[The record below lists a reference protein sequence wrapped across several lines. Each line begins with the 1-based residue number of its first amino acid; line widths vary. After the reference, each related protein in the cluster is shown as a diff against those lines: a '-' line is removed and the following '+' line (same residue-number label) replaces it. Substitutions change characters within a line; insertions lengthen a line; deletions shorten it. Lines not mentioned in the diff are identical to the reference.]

1 MGEGN
6 RLEAQTMRK
15 DGSKTEEK
23 SSDEDSFFDDDDD
36 CDFDDDDDCEFDEE
50 AGVPDK
56 PVEPEPPKI
65 SKRLLQLKELMGLD
79 ELKKKVSV
87 ADKTSVATEKKSG
100 KEPLV
105 VVYED
110 PRKRK
115 KAKKEVQRLGITA
128 IKGKASKEEAKI
140 AYAVSLGALPPKN
153 KPVNYKEFQQQRK
166 KDEAVIAKHKE
177 EERVFI
183 KRVSTMA
190 KKKDHKN
197 KNKNKVINFDSKFGK
212 MSGKFAKKK
221 T

>member
-105 VVYED
+105 VGYED

-115 KAKKEVQRLGITA
+115 KAKKPLPAV
-128 IKGKASKEEAKI
+128 KAEKPVKQSLCGPEFNINKAKKRSAKI
-140 AYAVSLGALPPKN
+140 RNYSNQREGEQRRSQNSLCC
-153 KPVNYKEFQQQRK
+153 F
-166 KDEAVIAKHKE
+166 
-177 EERVFI
+177 
-183 KRVSTMA
+183 
-190 KKKDHKN
+190 
-197 KNKNKVINFDSKFGK
+197 
-212 MSGKFAKKK
+212 
-221 T
+221 

>member
-115 KAKKEVQRLGITA
+115 KAKKPLPAVKAEKPVKQSLCGPEFNINKAKKEVQRLGITA

-177 EERVFI
+177 EERSSSLCLAI
-183 KRVSTMA
+183 
-190 KKKDHKN
+190 
-197 KNKNKVINFDSKFGK
+197 
-212 MSGKFAKKK
+212 
-221 T
+221 

>member
-100 KEPLV
+100 KNLWWLFMKTLER
-105 VVYED
+105 E
-110 PRKRK
+110 K
-115 KAKKEVQRLGITA
+115 K
-128 IKGKASKEEAKI
+128 
-140 AYAVSLGALPPKN
+140 PKN
-153 KPVNYKEFQQQRK
+153 HFRPLK
-166 KDEAVIAKHKE
+166 
-177 EERVFI
+177 
-183 KRVSTMA
+183 
-190 KKKDHKN
+190 
-197 KNKNKVINFDSKFGK
+197 
-212 MSGKFAKKK
+212 
-221 T
+221 